1 MLVDDKLTINELQ
14 ISPLWELNNNK
25 SDLVLFSTYPNIDM
39 NNTNNY
45 IQNLIKLIYYY
56 IVQRLFY
63 DPTFEYDT
71 LRTHFINIAFYLTNT
86 PEHLRY
92 KEQIC
97 NDIIIPALTQ
107 YINTDLSD
115 IITLHQ
121 IFYDINENVINIDF
135 TLNREQ
141 PDLLFRISI
150 KVEQQFQNQ
159 SNNNIQMR

>member
-1 MLVDDKLTINELQ
+1 
-14 ISPLWELNNNK
+14 
-25 SDLVLFSTYPNIDM
+25 M

-71 LRTHFINIAFYLTNT
+71 LRTHFINIVFYLTNT

-150 KVEQQFQNQ
+150 KVEQQF
-159 SNNNIQMR
+159 

>member
-1 MLVDDKLTINELQ
+1 MIVDNKLTINELQ

-25 SDLVLFSTYPNIDM
+25 SDLVLFSTYPNTDI
-39 NNTNNY
+39 NNSNTY

-63 DPTFEYDT
+63 DPSFEYDT
-71 LRTHFINIAFYLTNT
+71 LKSQFINIAFYLTNT
-86 PEHLRY
+86 PEHLQY

-97 NDIIIPALTQ
+97 NDVIIPTLYQ

-115 IITLHQ
+115 LITPQQ
-121 IFYDINENVINIDF
+121 IFYDINENIINIDF
-135 TLNREQ
+135 TLNNDR
-141 PDLLFRISI
+141 PDLIFRISI

-159 SNNNIQMR
+159 NNIQLR